1 MINARKYILLSG
13 FWLFTAELM
22 SQDYKV
28 TAMTCLVEIQSELS
42 LLSSSQVKIYF

>member
-28 TAMTCLVEIQSELS
+28 TAMTCLVARL
-42 LLSSSQVKIYF
+42 SSQVKIYF